1 MKAPAKGTGYTLEE
15 YGRVLVKSG
24 PSPEHP
30 YVWVSLGYEDGEEQY
45 ESIHIEEF
53 KEKRVH

>member
-1 MKAPAKGTGYTLEE
+1 MKAPSKGTGYTLEE

-24 PSPEHP
+24 PSPDHP
-30 YVWVSLGYEDGEEQY
+30 YVWCAVGHENGKDVY

-53 KEKRVH
+53 KEKRIH